1 MKTPATAF
9 IITPAQIKTQ
19 DEIFDKTVNIG
30 KKQRA
35 MRRLAQEDRRFE
47 GEGQMGQ
54 NSGKFLT
61 FAGKIREKTSLILDK
76 KRVAKVLDLRLWP
89 HAFRFRPFYR
99 TIIYFS
105 G

>member
-61 FAGKIREKTSLILDK
+61 FAGKIREKPPLPMWGKCVILLLQ
-76 KRVAKVLDLRLWP
+76 RVAGT
-89 HAFRFRPFYR
+89 A
-99 TIIYFS
+99 
-105 G
+105 